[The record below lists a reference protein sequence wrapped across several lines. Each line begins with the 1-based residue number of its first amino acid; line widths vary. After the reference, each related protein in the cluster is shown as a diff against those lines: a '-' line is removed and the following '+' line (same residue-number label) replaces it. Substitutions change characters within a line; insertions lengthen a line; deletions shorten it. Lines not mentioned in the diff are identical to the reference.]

1 MKDIFI
7 GKSCL
12 NKSTEFSGARD
23 EVIWNGNINLLE
35 VENKKHIFIRDC
47 VYSFNTD
54 DKIVKYASN
63 VGYNGVPFAIAYG
76 ERNIYYLSDI
86 YVF

>member
-1 MKDIFI
+1 MKDFFI

-35 VENKKHIFIRDC
+35 VENKKYIFIRDC

-54 DKIVKYASN
+54 DKLLNMHLMWVIMVFLLLLLT
-63 VGYNGVPFAIAYG
+63 VRG
-76 ERNIYYLSDI
+76 IYTI
-86 YVF
+86 